1 MISPKLVEVGRHI
14 NIDLL
19 TNSELLELKGEP
31 GNFTAVVRK
40 TPRFVDL
47 AKCTSCGECTKV
59 CPIETSN
66 DYDEGLSRRK
76 AIFKQYAQ
84 AMPGAYGINKR
95 GTAPCKAT
103 CPAHVSVQGYI
114 ALINAGKYQEALDL
128 FREDHPFPG
137 VCGRVCHHPCEKMC
151 TRNDVDQ
158 PLAIRELHRFLCD
171 YELSR
176 GEPVTPPVT
185 EALRTEKVAVI
196 GSGPAGLAAA
206 YALTRRG
213 YSVTVFEKLPIAGG
227 MMAVGIPAYRLP
239 RDILNLEI
247 EVIRRVGV
255 EIRTG
260 VTFGRDITL
269 ESLKQDGFKA
279 VFLAIGLHGGRRL
292 GVENEDVAGVLQ
304 GVDFLRDA
312 ALGKTVEIGADVLV
326 VGGGNVAV
334 DVALTAKR
342 LGAKNVTM
350 VCLERREEMPAWTHE
365 IQEALESDIR
375 IVNSFGPKAF
385 FIDKSKRVSGLEFKT
400 CTAVFDENRRFNP
413 QFDESVC
420 TPMFADTVII
430 AIGQSTDRTHLDGQ
444 GIVFSRPGGLQAD
457 PVTLQTPIEGVFAG
471 GDAFHGPKSVVEAVA
486 SGKEAA
492 ESIHRY
498 LNGLDLR
505 AGRAKEWEHVK
516 PETAGE
522 AKHARVPV
530 RCLDPAARECNFL
543 EVSFGYDE
551 TEARMESQRC
561 LRCGICSECYQC
573 VKACLAKA
581 VDHTQEPE
589 ILEIPVGSVI
599 LCPGSD
605 PYDPSRLENIYH
617 YRTSPNVLTSLEFE
631 RILSATGPTM
641 GHLKRL
647 ADDREPKRIAWLQC
661 IGSRDNNQCGNGYCS
676 SVCCM
681 YAMKDAMI
689 AKEHAHGDLE
699 CTIFNMDIRSFGK
712 DYEKYYNRAIG
723 NGIRFVRS
731 RVHSVDVLPE
741 TGNLSLR
748 YADEAGGLQV
758 EEYDMVV
765 LSVGLQI
772 PKETVALAERLKV
785 ELNPSKFAQNRPF
798 TPVETSRP
806 GVYACGVFQGP
817 KDIPSSVTEAG
828 AAAVMAAADLAEARG
843 RDVTRIQLPEEL
855 DVSAEAPRVGVFVCN
870 CGINIGGIVDVP
882 GVRAYAEK
890 LPHVVYAD
898 ENLFTCSQDTQEKI
912 KEKIKEHKLN
922 RVVVASCSPKTHAP
936 MFMETLEACGLNP
949 YLFEMANIRNQD
961 SWVHSDDRDAAT
973 RKAKDLVRMSAARA
987 ATLKMLTTKSVPIHK
1002 QALVI
1007 GGGVAGMN
1015 AALSLARQ
1023 GFPVVVVEKEA
1034 ELGGFARRLHHTIEG
1049 ADIPAYLKELAAEVT
1064 VAPEDPGADLGPDRR
1079 IRGLQGELRD
1089 LGRAR
1094 GRGGAR
1100 PDRARRHH
1108 RRDRRRR
1115 VPAVGAPLRPGPAGG
1130 HAGGVRRPA
1139 RPPRGGRAAERRD
1152 DPVRGVAQR
1161 DERELLAHLLPE
1173 RGQERARAQEAQPRR
1188 PGVRPLPGHPHLRA
1202 DGGVLHR
1209 GPQAGRHLHP
1219 LRARGRAA
1227 GFGPGRGRRRAGEGP
1242 RAAAGHRD
1250 PGRPAGAERRR
1261 GRGRHGRRERAHEA
1275 QPQPGGILHR
1285 GPREAATG
1293 RHAERGRLPLR
1304 DRPRAQAD
1312 LGDDRPGAGGSRA
1325 RIDPALQ
1332 GLDQALGDHGQGG
1345 DRPLRQVSHLRAVL
1359 PVRGAAV
1366 QSAGEGRRDQR
1377 GPVPRV
1383 RGVHG
1388 GLPAAD
1394 HQPELL
1400 RGRPDR
1406 LQDRGALERG
1416 SGLKR
1421 KGSRGRGIEGSRV

>member
-1 MISPKLVEVGRHI
+1 VISPKLVEVGRHI

-19 TNSELLELKGEP
+19 TNSELVELKGEP

-40 TPRFVDL
+40 SPRYVDL

-59 CPIETSN
+59 CPIETAN
-66 DYDEGLSRRK
+66 DYDEGLSQRK

-103 CPAHVSVQGYI
+103 CPAHVSIQGYI
-114 ALINAGKYQEALDL
+114 ALINAGKYKEAIDL

-158 PLAIRELHRFLCD
+158 PLAIRELHRFLSD
-171 YELSR
+171 YER
-176 GEPVTPPVT
+176 TQGEPAVPAVT
-185 EALRTEKVAVI
+185 EKRTEKVAVI
-196 GSGPAGLAAA
+196 GSGPAGLTAA
-206 YALTRRG
+206 YYLAQRG
-213 YSVTVFEKLPIAGG
+213 YQVTIFEKLPVAGG

-247 EVIRRVGV
+247 EVIRRMGV
-255 EIRTG
+255 TIKTE
-260 VTFGRDITL
+260 VTFGKDVTL
-269 ESLKQDGFKA
+269 DSLKKDGFRA

-304 GVDFLRDA
+304 GVEFLRDA
-312 ALGKTVEIGADVLV
+312 ALGKKVEIGQDVLV

-350 VCLERREEMPAWTHE
+350 VCLEKREEMPAWAHE
-365 IQEALESDIR
+365 IQEALESDIT
-375 IVNSFGPKAF
+375 IVNSFGPKSF

-400 CTAVFDENRRFNP
+400 CTAVFDENKRFNP
-413 QFDESVC
+413 QYDESVC

-444 GIVFSRPGGLQAD
+444 GIAFTRPGGLQAD
-457 PVTLQTPIEGVFAG
+457 SITLQTNIEGVFAG
-471 GDAFHGPKSVVEAVA
+471 GDAYYGPKSVVEAVA

-498 LNGLDLR
+498 INGLDLR
-505 AGRAKEWEHVK
+505 EGREKEWEHVK

-522 AKHARVPV
+522 PKHARVTV
-530 RCLDPAARECNFL
+530 RCLDPEARECNFL

-551 TEARMESQRC
+551 TEARTEAQRC

-581 VDHTQEPE
+581 VDHAQVAET
-589 ILEIPVGSVI
+589 IEIPVGSVI

-605 PYDPSRLENIYH
+605 PYDPAHLENVYH
-617 YRTSPNVLTSLEFE
+617 YKTSPNVLTSLEFE

-647 ADDREPKRIAWLQC
+647 ADETEPKRIAWLQC
-661 IGSRDNNQCGNGYCS
+661 IGSRDNNQCGNSYCS

-689 AKEHAHGDLE
+689 AKEHAHGELE

-712 DYEKYYNRAIG
+712 DYEKYYNRAIAD
-723 NGIRFVRS
+723 GIRFVRS

-748 YADEAGGLQV
+748 YVDEAGGLNI

-772 PKETVALAERLKV
+772 SKDTVDLAKRIGV
-785 ELNPSKFAQNRPF
+785 DLNKSRFAESRPF

-817 KDIPSSVTEAG
+817 KDIPSSVTEAS
-828 AAAVMAAADLAEARG
+828 AAAVMAASELAEARG
-843 RDVTRIQLPEEL
+843 RDITKIQLPEEL
-855 DVSAEAPRVGVFVCN
+855 DISEEEPRVGVFVCN
-870 CGINIGGIVDVP
+870 CGINIGGVVDVP

-912 KEKIKEHKLN
+912 KEKIKELKLN

-961 SWVHSDDRDAAT
+961 SWVHANDHEAAT

-987 ATLKMLTTKSVPIHK
+987 ATLKMLKSKTVSINK

-1007 GGGVAGMN
+1007 GGGIAGMN
-1015 AALSLARQ
+1015 AALGLARQ
-1023 GFPVVVVEKEA
+1023 GFPVVIVEKDP

-1049 ADIPAYLKELAAEVT
+1049 ADIQSYLKQVTAEVSGHPKIRVLTGARITAFEGFKGNFLTT
-1064 VAPEDPGADLGPDRR
+1064 VALGGDGRSEKIEHGAIIVATGATEYRPTEYLYGQDPRVLTQVEFGDLLDKNGASDLQSVVMIQCVGSRNEKNVNCSRICCQNAVKNALLLKKKNPDAQVYVLFRDIRTYGQLEDYYTEARKQGVIFIRFEPEAAPQASANGDGVAVRVKDHVLQREIEILADRLVLSAGVTAADTADVS
-1079 IRGLQGELRD
+1079 GLMKFNRNPEGFFIE
-1089 LGRAR
+1089 A
-1094 GRGGAR
+1094 
-1100 PDRARRHH
+1100 H
-1108 RRDRRRR
+1108 
-1115 VPAVGAPLRPGPAGG
+1115 VKLRPVDMPSEGVYLCGTAHGPKLIS
-1130 HAGGVRRPA
+1130 
-1139 RPPRGGRAAERRD
+1139 ETI
-1152 DPVRGVAQR
+1152 AQ
-1161 DERELLAHLLPE
+1161 
-1173 RGQERARAQEAQPRR
+1173 AQ
-1188 PGVRPLPGHPHLRA
+1188 
-1202 DGGVLHR
+1202 
-1209 GPQAGRHLHP
+1209 
-1219 LRARGRAA
+1219 
-1227 GFGPGRGRRRAGEGP
+1227 
-1242 RAAAGHRD
+1242 AAA
-1250 PGRPAGAERRR
+1250 
-1261 GRGRHGRRERAHEA
+1261 
-1275 QPQPGGILHR
+1275 
-1285 GPREAATG
+1285 
-1293 RHAERGRLPLR
+1293 
-1304 DRPRAQAD
+1304 
-1312 LGDDRPGAGGSRA
+1312 SRA
-1325 RIDPALQ
+1325 STLLSKDSIKLSAITAKVDPDHCVKCLTCVRTCPFGVPQFNDTTKVVEINEALCHGCGVCTAVCPRQTINLSFYEDEQIVCKIDAL
-1332 GLDQALGDHGQGG
+1332 LNEEVA
-1345 DRPLRQVSHLRAVL
+1345 
-1359 PVRGAAV
+1359 
-1366 QSAGEGRRDQR
+1366 
-1377 GPVPRV
+1377 
-1383 RGVHG
+1383 
-1388 GLPAAD
+1388 
-1394 HQPELL
+1394 
-1400 RGRPDR
+1400 
-1406 LQDRGALERG
+1406 
-1416 SGLKR
+1416 
-1421 KGSRGRGIEGSRV
+1421 

>member
-1 MISPKLVEVGRHI
+1 VISPKLVEVGRHI

-19 TNSELLELKGEP
+19 TNSELVELKGEP

-40 TPRFVDL
+40 SPRYVDL

-59 CPIETSN
+59 CPIETAN
-66 DYDEGLSRRK
+66 DYDEGLSQRK

-103 CPAHVSVQGYI
+103 CPAHVSIQGYI
-114 ALINAGKYQEALDL
+114 ALINAGKYKEAIDL

-158 PLAIRELHRFLCD
+158 PLAIRELHRFLSD
-171 YELSR
+171 YER
-176 GEPVTPPVT
+176 TQGEPAVPAVT
-185 EALRTEKVAVI
+185 EKRTEKVAVI
-196 GSGPAGLAAA
+196 GSGPAGLTAA
-206 YALTRRG
+206 YYLAQRG
-213 YSVTVFEKLPIAGG
+213 YQVTIFEKLPVAGG

-247 EVIRRVGV
+247 EVIRRMGV
-255 EIRTG
+255 TIKTE
-260 VTFGRDITL
+260 VTFGKDVTL
-269 ESLKQDGFKA
+269 DSLKKDGFRA

-304 GVDFLRDA
+304 GVEFLRDA
-312 ALGKTVEIGADVLV
+312 ALGKKVEIGQDVLV

-350 VCLERREEMPAWTHE
+350 VCLEKREEMPAWAHE
-365 IQEALESDIR
+365 IQEALESDIT
-375 IVNSFGPKAF
+375 IVNSFGPKSF

-400 CTAVFDENRRFNP
+400 CTAVFDENKRFNP
-413 QFDESVC
+413 QYDESVC

-444 GIVFSRPGGLQAD
+444 GIAFTRPGGLQAD
-457 PVTLQTPIEGVFAG
+457 PITLQTNIEGVFAG
-471 GDAFHGPKSVVEAVA
+471 GDAYYGPKSVVEAVA

-498 LNGLDLR
+498 INGLDLR
-505 AGRAKEWEHVK
+505 EGREKEWEHVK

-522 AKHARVPV
+522 PKHARVTV
-530 RCLDPAARECNFL
+530 RCLDPEARECNFL

-551 TEARMESQRC
+551 TEARTEAQRC

-581 VDHTQEPE
+581 VDHAQVAET
-589 ILEIPVGSVI
+589 IEIPVGSVI

-605 PYDPSRLENIYH
+605 PYDPAHLENVYH
-617 YRTSPNVLTSLEFE
+617 YKTSPNVLTSLEFE

-647 ADDREPKRIAWLQC
+647 ADETEPKRIAWLQC
-661 IGSRDNNQCGNGYCS
+661 IGSRDNNQCGNSYCS

-689 AKEHAHGDLE
+689 AKEHAHGELA

-712 DYEKYYNRAIG
+712 DYEKYYNRAIAD
-723 NGIRFVRS
+723 GIRFVRS

-748 YADEAGGLQV
+748 YVDEAGGLNI

-772 PKETVALAERLKV
+772 SKDTVDLAKRIGV
-785 ELNPSKFAQNRPF
+785 DLNKSRFAESRPF

-817 KDIPSSVTEAG
+817 KDIPSSVTEAS
-828 AAAVMAAADLAEARG
+828 AAAVMAASELAEARG
-843 RDVTRIQLPEEL
+843 RDITKIQLPEEL
-855 DVSAEAPRVGVFVCN
+855 DISEEEPRVGVFVCN
-870 CGINIGGIVDVP
+870 CGINIGGVVDVP

-912 KEKIKEHKLN
+912 KEKIKELKLN

-961 SWVHSDDRDAAT
+961 SWVHANDHEAAT

-987 ATLKMLTTKSVPIHK
+987 ATLKMLKSKTVSINK

-1007 GGGVAGMN
+1007 GGGIAGMN
-1015 AALSLARQ
+1015 AALGLARQ
-1023 GFPVVVVEKEA
+1023 GFPVVIVEKDP

-1049 ADIPAYLKELAAEVT
+1049 ADIQSYLKQVTAEVSGHPKIRVLTGARITAFEGFKGNFLTT
-1064 VAPEDPGADLGPDRR
+1064 VALGGDGRSEKIEHGAIIVATGATEYRPTEYLYGQDPRVLTQVEFGDLLDKNGASDLQSVVMIQCVGSRNEKNVNCSRICCQNAVKNALLLKKKNPDAQVYVLFRDIRTYGQLEDYYTEARKQGVIFIRFEPEAAPQASASGDGVAVRVKDHVLQREIEILADRLVLSAGVTAADTADVS
-1079 IRGLQGELRD
+1079 GLMKFNRNPEGFFIE
-1089 LGRAR
+1089 A
-1094 GRGGAR
+1094 
-1100 PDRARRHH
+1100 H
-1108 RRDRRRR
+1108 
-1115 VPAVGAPLRPGPAGG
+1115 VKLRPVDMPSEGVYLCGTAHGPKLIS
-1130 HAGGVRRPA
+1130 
-1139 RPPRGGRAAERRD
+1139 ETI
-1152 DPVRGVAQR
+1152 AQ
-1161 DERELLAHLLPE
+1161 
-1173 RGQERARAQEAQPRR
+1173 AQ
-1188 PGVRPLPGHPHLRA
+1188 
-1202 DGGVLHR
+1202 
-1209 GPQAGRHLHP
+1209 
-1219 LRARGRAA
+1219 
-1227 GFGPGRGRRRAGEGP
+1227 
-1242 RAAAGHRD
+1242 AAA
-1250 PGRPAGAERRR
+1250 
-1261 GRGRHGRRERAHEA
+1261 
-1275 QPQPGGILHR
+1275 
-1285 GPREAATG
+1285 
-1293 RHAERGRLPLR
+1293 
-1304 DRPRAQAD
+1304 
-1312 LGDDRPGAGGSRA
+1312 SRA
-1325 RIDPALQ
+1325 STLLSKDSIKLSAITAKVDPDHCVKCLTCVRTCPFGVPQFNDTTKVVEINEALCHGCGVCTAVCPRQ
-1332 GLDQALGDHGQGG
+1332 TINLSFYEDEQIVCKIEAL
-1345 DRPLRQVSHLRAVL
+1345 LNEEVA
-1359 PVRGAAV
+1359 
-1366 QSAGEGRRDQR
+1366 
-1377 GPVPRV
+1377 
-1383 RGVHG
+1383 
-1388 GLPAAD
+1388 
-1394 HQPELL
+1394 
-1400 RGRPDR
+1400 
-1406 LQDRGALERG
+1406 
-1416 SGLKR
+1416 
-1421 KGSRGRGIEGSRV
+1421 

>member
-59 CPIETSN
+59 CPIETVN

-213 YSVTVFEKLPIAGG
+213 YSVTVFEKLPVAGG

-239 RDILNLEI
+239 RDVLNLEI

-260 VTFGRDITL
+260 VTFGQDVTL
-269 ESLKQDGFKA
+269 ESLKRDGFKA

-312 ALGKTVEIGADVLV
+312 ALGKKVEIGADVLV

-551 TEARMESQRC
+551 TEARLESQRC

-605 PYDPSRLENIYH
+605 PYDPSALENIYH

-647 ADDREPKRIAWLQC
+647 GDDREPKRIAWLQC

-748 YADEAGGLQV
+748 YVDEAGGLQV

-785 ELNPSKFAQNRPF
+785 DLNPSKFAQNRPF

-870 CGINIGGIVDVP
+870 CGINIGGVVDVP
-882 GVRAYAEK
+882 GVRAYAET

-1064 VAPEDPGADLGPDRR
+1064 SHPKIRALTSARIAAFEGFKGNFVTSVAHAGAAEPERIEHGVIIVATGAGEYRPSEHLYGQDPRVVTQVEFGDLLVRPEGAALQSVVMIQCVGSRNETNVNCSRICCQNAVKNALALKKLNPDAQVYVLYRDIRTYGLMEEYYTEARKLGVIFIRFEPEAAPQVSAQAEGVVVRVKDHVLQRDIEILADRLVLSAGVAAADTADVSALMKLNR
-1079 IRGLQGELRD
+1079 NPEGFFIE
-1089 LGRAR
+1089 A
-1094 GRGGAR
+1094 
-1100 PDRARRHH
+1100 H
-1108 RRDRRRR
+1108 
-1115 VPAVGAPLRPGPAGG
+1115 VKLRPVDMPSEGVFLCGTAHGPKLISETIAQ
-1130 HAGGVRRPA
+1130 AQ
-1139 RPPRGGRAAERRD
+1139 AA
-1152 DPVRGVAQR
+1152 A
-1161 DERELLAHLLPE
+1161 
-1173 RGQERARAQEAQPRR
+1173 ARASTLLSKDSIKLSAITAKVETDHCVKCLTCVRSCPFGVPQFNQQEKVVEINEALCRGCGVCTAVCPRQTINLSFYEDDQI
-1188 PGVRPLPGHPHLRA
+1188 VCKI
-1202 DGGVLHR
+1202 
-1209 GPQAGRHLHP
+1209 
-1219 LRARGRAA
+1219 
-1227 GFGPGRGRRRAGEGP
+1227 
-1242 RAAAGHRD
+1242 
-1250 PGRPAGAERRR
+1250 
-1261 GRGRHGRRERAHEA
+1261 EA
-1275 QPQPGGILHR
+1275 
-1285 GPREAATG
+1285 
-1293 RHAERGRLPLR
+1293 
-1304 DRPRAQAD
+1304 
-1312 LGDDRPGAGGSRA
+1312 
-1325 RIDPALQ
+1325 
-1332 GLDQALGDHGQGG
+1332 
-1345 DRPLRQVSHLRAVL
+1345 
-1359 PVRGAAV
+1359 
-1366 QSAGEGRRDQR
+1366 
-1377 GPVPRV
+1377 
-1383 RGVHG
+1383 
-1388 GLPAAD
+1388 
-1394 HQPELL
+1394 LL
-1400 RGRPDR
+1400 NEEV
-1406 LQDRGALERG
+1406 A
-1416 SGLKR
+1416 
-1421 KGSRGRGIEGSRV
+1421 

>member
-1 MISPKLVEVGRHI
+1 VISPKLVEVGRHI

-19 TNSELLELKGEP
+19 TNSELVELKGEP

-40 TPRFVDL
+40 SPRYVDL

-59 CPIETSN
+59 CPIETAN
-66 DYDEGLSRRK
+66 DYDEGLSQRK

-103 CPAHVSVQGYI
+103 CPAHVSIQGYI
-114 ALINAGKYQEALDL
+114 ALINAGKYKEAIDL

-158 PLAIRELHRFLCD
+158 PLAIRELHRFLSD
-171 YELSR
+171 YER
-176 GEPVTPPVT
+176 TQGEPAVPAVT
-185 EALRTEKVAVI
+185 EKRTEKVAVI
-196 GSGPAGLAAA
+196 GSGPAGLTAA
-206 YALTRRG
+206 YYLAQRG
-213 YSVTVFEKLPIAGG
+213 YQVTIFEKLPVAGG

-247 EVIRRVGV
+247 EVIRRMGV
-255 EIRTG
+255 TIKTE
-260 VTFGRDITL
+260 VTFGKDVTL
-269 ESLKQDGFKA
+269 DSLKKDGFRA

-304 GVDFLRDA
+304 GVEFLRDA
-312 ALGKTVEIGADVLV
+312 ALGKKVEIGQDVLV

-350 VCLERREEMPAWTHE
+350 VCLEKREEMPAWAHE
-365 IQEALESDIR
+365 IQEALESDIT
-375 IVNSFGPKAF
+375 IVNSFGPKSF

-400 CTAVFDENRRFNP
+400 CTAVFDENKRFNP
-413 QFDESVC
+413 QYDESVC

-444 GIVFSRPGGLQAD
+444 GIAFTRPGGLQAD
-457 PVTLQTPIEGVFAG
+457 SITLQTNIEGVFAG
-471 GDAFHGPKSVVEAVA
+471 GDAYYGPKSVVEAVA

-498 LNGLDLR
+498 INGLDLR
-505 AGRAKEWEHVK
+505 EGREKEWEHVK

-522 AKHARVPV
+522 PKHARVTV
-530 RCLDPAARECNFL
+530 RCLDPEARECNFL

-551 TEARMESQRC
+551 TEARTEAQRC

-581 VDHTQEPE
+581 VDHAQVAET
-589 ILEIPVGSVI
+589 IEIPVGSVI

-605 PYDPSRLENIYH
+605 PYDPAHLENVYH
-617 YRTSPNVLTSLEFE
+617 YKTSPNVLTSLEFE

-647 ADDREPKRIAWLQC
+647 ADETEPKRIAWLQC
-661 IGSRDNNQCGNGYCS
+661 IGSRDNNQCGNSYCS

-681 YAMKDAMI
+681 YALKDAMI

-712 DYEKYYNRAIG
+712 DYEKYYNRAIAD
-723 NGIRFVRS
+723 GIRFVRS

-748 YADEAGGLQV
+748 YVDEAGGLNI

-772 PKETVALAERLKV
+772 SKDTVDLAKRIGV
-785 ELNPSKFAQNRPF
+785 DLNKSRFAESRPF

-817 KDIPSSVTEAG
+817 KDIPSSVTEAS
-828 AAAVMAAADLAEARG
+828 AAAVMAASELAEARG
-843 RDVTRIQLPEEL
+843 RDITKIQLPEEL
-855 DVSAEAPRVGVFVCN
+855 DISEEEPRVGVFVCN
-870 CGINIGGIVDVP
+870 CGINIGGVVDVP

-912 KEKIKEHKLN
+912 KEKIKELKLN

-961 SWVHSDDRDAAT
+961 SWVHANDHEAAT

-987 ATLKMLTTKSVPIHK
+987 ATLKMLKSKTVSINK

-1007 GGGVAGMN
+1007 GGGIAGMN
-1015 AALSLARQ
+1015 AALGLARQ
-1023 GFPVVVVEKEA
+1023 GFPVVIVEKDP

-1049 ADIPAYLKELAAEVT
+1049 ADIQSYLKQVTAEVSGHPKIRVLTGARITAFEGFKGNFLTT
-1064 VAPEDPGADLGPDRR
+1064 VALGGDGRSEKIEHGAIIVATGATEYRPTEYLYGQDPRVLTQVEFGDLLDKNGASDLQSVVMIQCVGSRNEKNVNCSRICCQNAVKNALLLKKKNPDAQVYVLFRDIRTYGQLEDYYTEARKQGVIFIRFEPEAAPQASASGDGVAVRVKDHVLQREIEILADRLVLSAGVTAADTADVS
-1079 IRGLQGELRD
+1079 GLMKFNRNPEGFFIE
-1089 LGRAR
+1089 A
-1094 GRGGAR
+1094 
-1100 PDRARRHH
+1100 H
-1108 RRDRRRR
+1108 
-1115 VPAVGAPLRPGPAGG
+1115 VKLRPVDMPSEGVYLCGTAHGPKLIS
-1130 HAGGVRRPA
+1130 
-1139 RPPRGGRAAERRD
+1139 ETI
-1152 DPVRGVAQR
+1152 AQ
-1161 DERELLAHLLPE
+1161 
-1173 RGQERARAQEAQPRR
+1173 AQ
-1188 PGVRPLPGHPHLRA
+1188 
-1202 DGGVLHR
+1202 
-1209 GPQAGRHLHP
+1209 
-1219 LRARGRAA
+1219 
-1227 GFGPGRGRRRAGEGP
+1227 
-1242 RAAAGHRD
+1242 AAA
-1250 PGRPAGAERRR
+1250 
-1261 GRGRHGRRERAHEA
+1261 
-1275 QPQPGGILHR
+1275 
-1285 GPREAATG
+1285 
-1293 RHAERGRLPLR
+1293 
-1304 DRPRAQAD
+1304 
-1312 LGDDRPGAGGSRA
+1312 SRA
-1325 RIDPALQ
+1325 STLLSKDSIKLSAITAKVDPDHCVKCLTCVRTCPFGVPQFNDTTKVVEINEALCHGCGVCTAVCPRQ
-1332 GLDQALGDHGQGG
+1332 TINLSFYEDEQIVCKIEAL
-1345 DRPLRQVSHLRAVL
+1345 LNEEVA
-1359 PVRGAAV
+1359 
-1366 QSAGEGRRDQR
+1366 
-1377 GPVPRV
+1377 
-1383 RGVHG
+1383 
-1388 GLPAAD
+1388 
-1394 HQPELL
+1394 
-1400 RGRPDR
+1400 
-1406 LQDRGALERG
+1406 
-1416 SGLKR
+1416 
-1421 KGSRGRGIEGSRV
+1421 

>member
-1 MISPKLVEVGRHI
+1 VISPKLVEVGRHI

-19 TNSELLELKGEP
+19 TNSELVELKGEP

-40 TPRFVDL
+40 NPRYVDL

-59 CPIETSN
+59 CPIETAN
-66 DYDEGLSRRK
+66 DYDEGLSQRK

-103 CPAHVSVQGYI
+103 CPAHVSIQGYI
-114 ALINAGKYQEALDL
+114 ALINAGKYQEAIDL

-158 PLAIRELHRFLCD
+158 PIAIRELHRFLSD
-171 YELSR
+171 HERSQ
-176 GEPVTPPVT
+176 GEPAVPAV
-185 EALRTEKVAVI
+185 AEKRAEQVAVI
-196 GSGPAGLAAA
+196 GSGPAGLTAA
-206 YALTRRG
+206 YYLAQRG
-213 YSVTVFEKLPIAGG
+213 YPVTIFEKLPVAGG

-247 EVIRRVGV
+247 EVIRRMGV
-255 EIRTG
+255 TIKTE
-260 VTFGRDITL
+260 VTFGKDVTFD
-269 ESLKQDGFKA
+269 SLKKDGFKA

-304 GVDFLRDA
+304 GVEFLRDA
-312 ALGKTVEIGADVLV
+312 ALGKKVEIGRDVLV

-350 VCLERREEMPAWTHE
+350 VCLEKREEMPAWAHE
-365 IQEALESDIR
+365 VQEALESDIT
-375 IVNSFGPKAF
+375 IVNSFGPKSF

-400 CTAVFDENRRFNP
+400 CTAVFDENKRFNP
-413 QFDESVC
+413 QYDESVC
-420 TPMFADTVII
+420 TPLFADTVII

-444 GIVFSRPGGLQAD
+444 GIAFTRPGGLQAD
-457 PVTLQTPIEGVFAG
+457 PVTLQTNIEGVFAG
-471 GDAFHGPKSVVEAVA
+471 GDAFYGPKSVVEAVA

-492 ESIHRY
+492 ESIHRHI
-498 LNGLDLR
+498 NGLDLR
-505 AGRAKEWEHVK
+505 EGREKEWEHVK

-522 AKHARVPV
+522 PKHARVTV

-551 TEARMESQRC
+551 TEARTESQRC

-581 VDHTQEPE
+581 VDHTQVAET
-589 ILEIPVGSVI
+589 LEIPIGSVI

-605 PYDPSRLENIYH
+605 PYDPAHLENVYH
-617 YRTSPNVLTSLEFE
+617 YKTSPNVLTSLEFE

-647 ADDREPKRIAWLQC
+647 ADETEPKRIAWLQC
-661 IGSRDNNQCGNGYCS
+661 IGSRDNNQCGNSYCS

-689 AKEHAHGDLE
+689 AKEHAHGELE

-712 DYEKYYNRAIG
+712 DYEKYYNRAVAD
-723 NGIRFVRS
+723 GIRFVRS
-731 RVHSVDVLPE
+731 RVHSLDVLPD

-748 YADEAGGLQV
+748 YVDEAGGLKT

-772 PKETVALAERLKV
+772 SKDTVDLAKRIGV
-785 ELNPSKFAQNRPF
+785 DLNQSRFAESHPF

-817 KDIPSSVTEAG
+817 KDIPSSVTEAS
-828 AAAVMAAADLAEARG
+828 AAAVMAASVLAEARG
-843 RDVTRIQLPEEL
+843 RDITKIQLPEEL
-855 DVSAEAPRVGVFVCN
+855 DVAEEEPRVGVFVCN
-870 CGINIGGIVDVP
+870 CGINIGGVVDVP

-961 SWVHSDDRDAAT
+961 SWVHANDHEAAT

-987 ATLKMLTTKSVPIHK
+987 ATLKMLKSKTVSINK

-1007 GGGVAGMN
+1007 GGGIAGMN
-1015 AALSLARQ
+1015 AALGLARQ
-1023 GFPVVVVEKEA
+1023 GFPVVVVEKDK

-1049 ADIPAYLKELAAEVT
+1049 ADIQGYLKQVTAEVSGHPKIRVLTGAKITAFEGFKGNFATTVAWGPSGQTEKIEHGVIIVATGATEYRPTEYLYGQDPRVLTQVEFGDLLDKNGAADLQSIVMIQCVGSRNEQNVNCSRICCQNAVKNALLLKKQNPAAQVYVLYRDMRTYGLMEDYYTEARKQGVIFIRFEPEAAPQASANGDGVVVRVKDHVLQREVEILADRLVLSAGVAAAETAEVSGLMKLNRN
-1064 VAPEDPGADLGPDRR
+1064 PEGFFIEA
-1079 IRGLQGELRD
+1079 
-1089 LGRAR
+1089 
-1094 GRGGAR
+1094 
-1100 PDRARRHH
+1100 H
-1108 RRDRRRR
+1108 
-1115 VPAVGAPLRPGPAGG
+1115 VKLRPVDMPSEGVYLCGTAHGPKLIS
-1130 HAGGVRRPA
+1130 
-1139 RPPRGGRAAERRD
+1139 ETI
-1152 DPVRGVAQR
+1152 AQ
-1161 DERELLAHLLPE
+1161 
-1173 RGQERARAQEAQPRR
+1173 AQ
-1188 PGVRPLPGHPHLRA
+1188 
-1202 DGGVLHR
+1202 
-1209 GPQAGRHLHP
+1209 
-1219 LRARGRAA
+1219 
-1227 GFGPGRGRRRAGEGP
+1227 
-1242 RAAAGHRD
+1242 AAA
-1250 PGRPAGAERRR
+1250 
-1261 GRGRHGRRERAHEA
+1261 
-1275 QPQPGGILHR
+1275 
-1285 GPREAATG
+1285 
-1293 RHAERGRLPLR
+1293 
-1304 DRPRAQAD
+1304 
-1312 LGDDRPGAGGSRA
+1312 SRA
-1325 RIDPALQ
+1325 STLLSKDSIKLSAITAKVDPEHCVKCLTCVRSCPFGVPQFNDATKVVEINEALCHGCGVCTAVCPRQ
-1332 GLDQALGDHGQGG
+1332 TINLSFYEDDQIVCKIEAL
-1345 DRPLRQVSHLRAVL
+1345 LNEEVA
-1359 PVRGAAV
+1359 
-1366 QSAGEGRRDQR
+1366 
-1377 GPVPRV
+1377 
-1383 RGVHG
+1383 
-1388 GLPAAD
+1388 
-1394 HQPELL
+1394 
-1400 RGRPDR
+1400 
-1406 LQDRGALERG
+1406 
-1416 SGLKR
+1416 
-1421 KGSRGRGIEGSRV
+1421 